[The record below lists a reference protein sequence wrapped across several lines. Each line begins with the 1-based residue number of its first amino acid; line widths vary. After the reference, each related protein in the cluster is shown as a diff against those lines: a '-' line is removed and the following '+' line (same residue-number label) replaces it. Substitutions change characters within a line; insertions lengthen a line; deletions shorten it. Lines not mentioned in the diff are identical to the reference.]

1 MVRKHFTEQWELRM
15 KEQIKLPKELL
26 QKLMVKC
33 YKMVE
38 TNRHYREL
46 VIVDDLNRYG
56 FNLYENQL
64 CIIIEN
70 GFLKT
75 MWRRNENSPK
85 TSDGSKV
92 DNVRYEFTVW
102 KKSE

>member
-1 MVRKHFTEQWELRM
+1 MEEQTT
-15 KEQIKLPKELL
+15 IPKTLL
-26 QKLMVKC
+26 NELMVKC

-64 CIIIEN
+64 MGRMWIMLDMS
-70 GFLKT
+70 FL
-75 MWRRNENSPK
+75 WNE
-85 TSDGSKV
+85 TEDGV
-92 DNVRYEFTVW
+92 FRIQR
-102 KKSE
+102 

>member
-1 MVRKHFTEQWELRM
+1 MEEQTT
-15 KEQIKLPKELL
+15 IPKTLL
-26 QKLMVKC
+26 NELMVKC

-85 TSDGSKV
+85 TTYGSDV
-92 DNVRYEFTVW
+92 DNVRYGFSVE
-102 KKSE
+102 